1 MFDSVPQGSTGHPG
15 GILIQE
21 AQQLEAIIPACF
33 PQPAADCLMDQ
44 ILVVVEQHF
53 CNCECIGEI
62 ALPDK
67 ETGADNGETGS

>member
-1 MFDSVPQGSTGHPG
+1 M
-15 GILIQE
+15 
-21 AQQLEAIIPACF
+21 PACF

-53 CNCECIGEI
+53 CNCECICEI

-67 ETGADNGETGS
+67 EAVADNGETGS